1 MSINVIHI
9 YRVNTVALISE
20 GRHCNKMQSWL
31 SLLLLVAMLLL
42 AQGCT
47 SIPPRNPMPAELGEH
62 AEIPGIPLA
71 RDWGDSVSSQMDEW
85 FDLSE
90 EEIKKQY
97 AGIYGKKH
105 NYLAISGGG
114 QDGAFGAGLLAG
126 WSEQGTRPE
135 FTMVTGV
142 STGALTAPFAY
153 LGSAYDAQLKKAYT
167 EYSTIDLI
175 TERSTLAAFTGDA
188 RADTSKLRVMI
199 AKFINDDLIKAIAV
213 EHRKGRALL
222 IGTTNLDAG
231 RPVIWNIGRI
241 AASGDAKA
249 NDLIRDILLASASI
263 PVAFPPV
270 MIEAEANG
278 KLYDEM
284 HVDGGAASQV
294 FLYPLGIDW
303 ARVEDKLA
311 VIGSPNVYM
320 IRNSQLDS
328 KWKTITRKLAPIA
341 MRSVDSLIRTQGLG
355 DMYRIYL
362 GSMRD
367 GLEYHLAYIP
377 DDFNEESEEFF
388 DPVYMRKLFDHGYNK
403 AKQGYP
409 WKRKPPGMESIKQ
422 ILSAH

>member
-1 MSINVIHI
+1 MELLV
-9 YRVNTVALISE
+9 TVLLAVGALGLAVQALI
-20 GRHCNKMQSWL
+20 GL
-31 SLLLLVAMLLL
+31 SFFVSCIWEKERRASVFAGLQFLGMCALLVIYLLLIWNGFFRTTLGLAILIAGYVLDVSGAILLL
-42 AQGCT
+42 RRTAPNPRALQGSKGLIVGEVKRQDERT
-47 SIPPRNPMPAELGEH
+47 HVFARNRSLR
-62 AEIPGIPLA
+62 PG
-71 RDWGDSVSSQMDEW
+71 
-85 FDLSE
+85 SE
-90 EEIKKQY
+90 QYEAFYKQY
-97 AGIYGKKH
+97 PEYEEYDKRRRQ
-105 NYLAISGGG
+105 LGGPLG
-114 QDGAFGAGLLAG
+114 H
-126 WSEQGTRPE
+126 P
-135 FTMVTGV
+135 GV
-142 STGALTAPFAY
+142 
-153 LGSAYDAQLKKAYT
+153 
-167 EYSTIDLI
+167 IDKPH
-175 TERSTLAAFTGDA
+175 EGPNVAAT
-188 RADTSKLRVMI
+188 
-199 AKFINDDLIKAIAV
+199 
-213 EHRKGRALL
+213 
-222 IGTTNLDAG
+222 
-231 RPVIWNIGRI
+231 
-241 AASGDAKA
+241 
-249 NDLIRDILLASASI
+249 LASASI

-403 AKQGYP
+403 AKLGYP
-409 WKRKPPGMESIKQ
+409 WKREPPGMDSFKQ
-422 ILSAH
+422 IQPAHK